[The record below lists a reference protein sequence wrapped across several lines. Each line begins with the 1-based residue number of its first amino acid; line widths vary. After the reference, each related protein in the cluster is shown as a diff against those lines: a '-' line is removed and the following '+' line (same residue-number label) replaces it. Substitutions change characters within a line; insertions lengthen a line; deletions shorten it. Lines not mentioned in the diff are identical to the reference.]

1 MTQRPRLSG
10 PDTATR
16 PVRAAAVPAV
26 LSHLPPPHEY
36 LRAARPFHFPHPHAP
51 CPPGRPVAAGAASPL
66 LAHVRPAR
74 QSQTAVRALDAA
86 RPPGRR
92 PQRPRARGRPAAL
105 PKALG
110 ASPRRAARVHRCTT
124 LPPANP
130 LKASRHFASPA
141 PPLGEAHQILA
152 RPLLPSRAART
163 HATQGGSG
171 ALERLSLS
179 VPSPWREPSARP
191 PRCRSRARG
200 APPLPWRAAPG
211 EGASRG

>member
-16 PVRAAAVPAV
+16 PVRPAAVPDA

-36 LRAARPFHFPHPHAP
+36 LRAARPFHFPPSTRA
-51 CPPGRPVAAGAASPL
+51 L
-66 LAHVRPAR
+66 PAR
-74 QSQTAVRALDAA
+74 SVRVRHLLSSRTSDPLARA
-86 RPPGRR
+86 RPPVRWTPAGRQAGV
-92 PQRPRARGRPAAL
+92 PASGPEPAAAPPL
-105 PKALG
+105 CQKRSG
-110 ASPRRAARVHRCTT
+110 PRRAARVHRCTT

-163 HATQGGSG
+163 HATQGGKRSSR
-171 ALERLSLS
+171 ATELIRP

-200 APPLPWRAAPG
+200 PPPPP
-211 EGASRG
+211 